1 MTARFA
7 ARTILVAGLIL
18 VAWAAPAASQD
29 DAGGEQVIEVRIR
42 GNEAVSDGVI
52 RAMLKTRPGRP
63 FSPQVVKDD
72 EARLLASGRFDS
84 VLATRRSTEGGVI
97 ITFQV
102 TERPTVR
109 GLRLV
114 GNKSI
119 KTSDLLAELT
129 FGRGD
134 ALSSYAVEAGR
145 QAIANEYNEKGFAR
159 VRVTV
164 DEQSLADDRVVI
176 YRIVEGPRIRVR
188 AIRFEGNESFN
199 RWRLRGQVGSSARLW
214 PLLAG
219 NLDPEQVQRDV
230 AAIRRFY
237 VNEGFLDAE
246 VGRRLEY
253 NEKRDRVTLTFVI
266 REGPRF
272 RVNEIVF
279 KGNEIISGEDLAGRL
294 KLGRGEFLNALTLQ
308 RDLGR
313 VRSTYGE
320 VGFIETGVTVRK
332 RYLSPQAPVPAWAR
346 GLDEGEPAL
355 VDLVFTVREGPRY
368 RVGEIDVRGNDI
380 TQERVIRRELRLFPR
395 QWYNSVA
402 AEESQS
408 RLMQTTLF
416 NRVDITPIDAPQE
429 GVKDVS
435 VEVVEGKSAR
445 FIVGAGVSSTSGLIG
460 TISVTERNFDLFR
473 WPRSFRD
480 WVRGQAFKG
489 AGQRFSINAE
499 PGTELNRFYV
509 DWSEPRLFD
518 LRYSLSTRAFLFER
532 ERESYDETRYGGVVS
547 VGHRFKNRWYGELAT
562 RIESVE
568 LDDLESSIAPEIRAD
583 ADQAVMTGLKVT
595 LVRDRTDS
603 RWQPSRGDRLRLSY
617 EQVLGGYN
625 FGNLYGDY
633 RIYRTLYVDALDRKH
648 ILAGRVAAGRIL
660 GDAPVYEHYYGGG
673 LGSVRG
679 FKHRGISPRSVANDD
694 PIGGEFMVYAGTE
707 YTFPLIGEQLRG
719 VVFLDTGT
727 VEETFE
733 VVTYRV
739 SAGFGVRWTVAFF
752 GPVPMSLDFGF
763 PIVKDEQDDERIFNF
778 SIGWEF

>member
-1 MTARFA
+1 
-7 ARTILVAGLIL
+7 
-18 VAWAAPAASQD
+18 
-29 DAGGEQVIEVRIR
+29 
-42 GNEAVSDGVI
+42 
-52 RAMLKTRPGRP
+52 
-63 FSPQVVKDD
+63 
-72 EARLLASGRFDS
+72 
-84 VLATRRSTEGGVI
+84 
-97 ITFQV
+97 
-102 TERPTVR
+102 
-109 GLRLV
+109 
-114 GNKSI
+114 
-119 KTSDLLAELT
+119 
-129 FGRGD
+129 
-134 ALSSYAVEAGR
+134 
-145 QAIANEYNEKGFAR
+145 
-159 VRVTV
+159 
-164 DEQSLADDRVVI
+164 
-176 YRIVEGPRIRVR
+176 
-188 AIRFEGNESFN
+188 
-199 RWRLRGQVGSSARLW
+199 
-214 PLLAG
+214 
-219 NLDPEQVQRDV
+219 
-230 AAIRRFY
+230 
-237 VNEGFLDAE
+237 
-246 VGRRLEY
+246 
-253 NEKRDRVTLTFVI
+253 
-266 REGPRF
+266 
-272 RVNEIVF
+272 
-279 KGNEIISGEDLAGRL
+279 
-294 KLGRGEFLNALTLQ
+294 
-308 RDLGR
+308 
-313 VRSTYGE
+313 
-320 VGFIETGVTVRK
+320 
-332 RYLSPQAPVPAWAR
+332 
-346 GLDEGEPAL
+346 
-355 VDLVFTVREGPRY
+355 
-368 RVGEIDVRGNDI
+368 
-380 TQERVIRRELRLFPR
+380 
-395 QWYNSVA
+395 VA

-617 EQVLGGYN
+617 EQVLGDYN